1 MAAVS
6 NLSLRFCSMLM
17 AFHFALSAYFQL
29 NDPGQFQLFSD
40 WYFWFPLYA
49 VACVVNL
56 VNGVKTEEKRR
67 KMAKFA
73 VWLGMFLFIKVIIED
88 FVDEITGFWS
98 FDMRERVVR
107 EKLGSGLVVGSML
120 MQLESLARP
129 PHPSCTQV
137 AKLGMP
143 ILVGISYSLSLFFF
157 VFQRREMKF

>member
-1 MAAVS
+1 
-6 NLSLRFCSMLM
+6 
-17 AFHFALSAYFQL
+17 
-29 NDPGQFQLFSD
+29 
-40 WYFWFPLYA
+40 
-49 VACVVNL
+49 
-56 VNGVKTEEKRR
+56 
-67 KMAKFA
+67 MAKFA

-157 VFQRREMKF
+157 VFQHREMKF